1 MINQTENKKFN
12 LTEIVILSLSLMFAF
27 ILSYMTVYNIT
38 ILIVCLIAM
47 IIILTYLK

>member
-12 LTEIVILSLSLMFAF
+12 LTEIVILSLSLMFAVG
-27 ILSYMTVYNIT
+27 LAYMSVYNIT
-38 ILIVCLIAM
+38 ILIVCLVAM